1 MDFSLPALNASLNGA
16 AVVALTTGFAL
27 IKAGRRRAHRNAMVT
42 ALVLSA
48 LFLFFYVLD
57 KVLKGGVHTEFA
69 GEGAWRTV
77 YYVMLVTH
85 VILAMV
91 ILPLVFR
98 TLFLA
103 VKGRFEAHRKWARV
117 TYPIWYYVSVTGV
130 LIYFFLYHWF
140 EHPVA

>member
-1 MDFSLPALNASLNGA
+1 MDIDLPALNASLNA
-16 AVVALTTGFAL
+16 AATVCLTAGFLL
-27 IKAGRRRAHRNAMVT
+27 IKRGRKQAHRNAMVS

-57 KVLKGGVHTEFA
+57 KILKGGVHTAFE
-69 GEGAWRTV
+69 GEGLWRPV
-77 YYVMLVTH
+77 YYAMLITH

-98 TLFLA
+98 TLYLA
-103 VKGRFEAHRKWARV
+103 IKGRFEAHRRWARV

-130 LIYFFLYHWF
+130 LIYLFLYQWF
-140 EHPVA
+140 

>member
-1 MDFSLPALNASLNGA
+1 MEFSLPALNASLNGA
-16 AVVALTTGFAL
+16 AVVALTVGFVL
-27 IKAGRRRAHRNAMVT
+27 IKKKRKTAHRNAMIT
-42 ALVLSA
+42 ALILSA

-57 KVLKGGVHTEFA
+57 KYLKKGVHTPF
-69 GEGAWRTV
+69 EGDGFWVPV
-77 YYVMLVTH
+77 YYTMLITH

-98 TLFLA
+98 TLYLA
-103 VKGRFEAHRKWARV
+103 IKGRFEAHRKWARV

-140 EHPVA
+140 PKAT

>member
-1 MDFSLPALNASLNGA
+1 MEFSLPALNASLNA
-16 AVVALTTGFAL
+16 TAVVFLTVGFWL
-27 IKAGRRRAHRNAMVT
+27 IKTGRRTAHRNAMIS
-42 ALVLSA
+42 ALVVSA
-48 LFLFFYVLD
+48 FFLFFYVLD
-57 KVLKGGVHTEFA
+57 KILKGGVHTEFG

-77 YYVMLVTH
+77 YYTMLITH

-103 VKGRFEAHRKWARV
+103 VKGRYEDHRRWARV
-117 TYPIWYYVSVTGV
+117 TYPVWYYVSVTGV

-140 EHPVA
+140 